1 MLDERKTAI
10 LRAVVQEYIAT
21 GQPVGSAHIAKT
33 AGVAVSSATVRNDMA
48 LLEQEG
54 YLMQP
59 HTSAGRNPTDKG
71 YRFFVDTMVP
81 TTANDRLATEQV
93 GSFFHHSTGRVEEL
107 LQQTSGLLTNLTN
120 YAALVVGPSADVATV
135 RSMQIV
141 RLAAHLGT
149 VVVVLSSGVVQSE
162 PLDLDDA
169 ITDSQVAAA
178 SSHLNAAAYGH
189 VFSQVHLAPS
199 GDTKVDALCADALS
213 LLVPHQSDANVI
225 VGGAAAMAQ
234 AFDAVDVV
242 RSVLQTLEQQYVVVS
257 LVRDVLDRGLSVAIG
272 SEHGVEPLAACS
284 VVVAPVMADGERLG
298 TVGVLGPTRMNYPQ
312 ALATVEAVS
321 TQLGRRLVDGSHGV
335 THTGAAHNG

>member
-1 MLDERKTAI
+1 MFDERKTAV

-21 GQPVGSAHIAKT
+21 GQPVGSAHIAHT
-33 AGVAVSSATVRNDMA
+33 AGVSVSPATVRNDMA

-54 YLMQP
+54 YLVQP
-59 HTSAGRNPTDKG
+59 HTSAGRIPTDKG
-71 YRFFVDTMVP
+71 YRFFVDTMVSTP
-81 TTANDRLATEQV
+81 QAERVTSEQV

-107 LQQTSGLLTNLTN
+107 LQKTSGLLTNMTN
-120 YAALVVGPSADVATV
+120 YAALVVGPAADVATV
-135 RSMQIV
+135 RSVQIV
-141 RLAAHLGT
+141 RLSLHIGT

-162 PLDLDDA
+162 AIDLDDQLSDA
-169 ITDSQVAAA
+169 QVAAA
-178 SSHLNAAAYGH
+178 SAHLNTATYGH
-189 VFSQVHLAPS
+189 VFNQVHLAQS
-199 GDTKVDALCADALS
+199 GDVKVDALCAEALS

-284 VVVAPVMADGERLG
+284 VVVSPVMADGEKLG

-321 TQLGRRLVDGSHGV
+321 TQLGRRLADGSY
-335 THTGAAHNG
+335 GAMSNG

>member
-21 GQPVGSAHIAKT
+21 GQPVGSSHIAHT
-33 AGVAVSSATVRNDMA
+33 AGVSVSSATVRNDMA
-48 LLEQEG
+48 MLEQEG
-54 YLMQP
+54 YLVQP
-59 HTSAGRNPTDKG
+59 HTSAGRIPTDRG
-71 YRFFVDTMVP
+71 YRFFVDTMV
-81 TTANDRLATEQV
+81 TTAQAERVTSEQV

-107 LQQTSGLLTNLTN
+107 LQKTSGLLTNMTN
-120 YAALVVGPSADVATV
+120 YAALVVGPAADVATV
-135 RSMQIV
+135 RSVQI
-141 RLAAHLGT
+141 
-149 VVVVLSSGVVQSE
+149 VQSE
-162 PLDLDDA
+162 AIDLDDQLSDA
-169 ITDSQVAAA
+169 QVAAA
-178 SSHLNAAAYGH
+178 SAHLNAATYGH
-189 VFSQVHLAPS
+189 VFNQVHLAPS
-199 GDTKVDALCADALS
+199 GDVKVDALCSEALS

-284 VVVAPVMADGERLG
+284 VVVAPVMADGEKLG

-321 TQLGRRLVDGSHGV
+321 TQLGRRLADGSY
-335 THTGAAHNG
+335 GAMSNG